1 MKTVVITGSTRGIG
15 LGMAEAFLARGCNVV
30 VSSRGQAAVD
40 KAVEGLRGAFP
51 AERILGQA
59 CDVGDFAQVQALWDA
74 THARFGSVD
83 LWVNNAALTNEPV
96 SLWEQTP
103 DDIQAVVQTNLIG
116 LMFCNKVA
124 ISGMLAQGHGHV
136 YNMEGIGSEGRIAAG
151 VTTYGAT
158 KVALRYLTKALA
170 KDLEGQ
176 PVGVSTI
183 SPGMVVTDM
192 LYQSVPP
199 ERRGRASRVF
209 NILADKVETVAPWLA
224 DEMLA
229 NDKSGAAIAWMTT
242 PKILARFLQAPFRKR
257 RVLDSE
263 WSG

>member
-15 LGMAEAFLARGCNVV
+15 FGMAEAFLARDCQVV
-30 VSSRGQAAVD
+30 ISSRGQVAVD
-40 KAVEGLRGAFP
+40 KAVAELGARFP
-51 AERILGQA
+51 AARILGQA
-59 CDVGDFAQVQALWDA
+59 CDVGDFAQVQALWGA
-74 THARFGSVD
+74 AVTRFGGVD

-96 SLWEQTP
+96 SLWEQTA
-103 DDIQAVVQTNLIG
+103 DDIQAVVQTNLTG

-158 KVALRYLTKALA
+158 KRALRYLTKALA

-192 LYQSVPP
+192 LTQSVPP
-199 ERRGRASRVF
+199 ERRGNASRIF

-224 DEMLA
+224 DKMLA

-242 PKILARFLQAPFRKR
+242 PKIFARFLQAPFRKR
-257 RVLDSE
+257 NVLDGA
-263 WSG
+263 WD